1 MLVLSVKLLL
11 APFFIILTYLIQG
24 KFGPRFGGIFMSI
37 PFIVSPILAVIYLQ
51 HGSEFLY
58 EAIIG
63 TYSGQIG
70 LLFFILTYSHLAQ
83 RFPWQICIF
92 SATSAFLLAVTIFGQ
107 LISNLW
113 LGIIL
118 WSFLWAILLKNFPF
132 YEKKSQLSPA
142 PNWDLWIRIASALTL
157 IITITQFAQV
167 LGPQLSGAFAMYPI
181 MTSIMST
188 FNHYRYGTDASVAL
202 MHGLTQYLFVTTLF
216 IFPFITLFL

>member
-1 MLVLSVKLLL
+1 MLVLLVKLLL

-70 LLFFILTYSHLAQ
+70 LLFFILTYSRLAQ
-83 RFPWQICIF
+83 KFPWRICIL
-92 SATSAFLLAVTIFGQ
+92 SATSAFLLAVIVFGQ

-118 WSFLWAILLKNFPF
+118 WSFLWAILLKNFPS
-132 YEKKSQLSPA
+132 YERNPQLSSTPK
-142 PNWDLWIRIASALTL
+142 WDLWIRIASALTL
-157 IITITQFAQV
+157 IITITQFAQD
-167 LGPQLSGAFAMYPI
+167 LGPQFSGAFAMYPV

-202 MHGLTQYLFVTTLF
+202 MHGLAQYLFVTTLI
-216 IFPFITLFL
+216 IFPFIALLL